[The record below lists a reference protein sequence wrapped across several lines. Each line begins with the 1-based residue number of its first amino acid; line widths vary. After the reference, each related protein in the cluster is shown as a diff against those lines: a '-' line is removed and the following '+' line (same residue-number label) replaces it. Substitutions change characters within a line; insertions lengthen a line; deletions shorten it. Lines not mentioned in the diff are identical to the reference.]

1 MIRIATIGTSA
12 ITAQLLDA
20 LPRCPE
26 AAFVGTCSRDA
37 ERAATFTAAHGGTH
51 PFTSVEELAASPEV
65 DAVYIGSPNA
75 CHARQALTCIAGGK
89 HVLVEKPFASN
100 AREARA
106 VFQAAETAGVV
117 ALEAMRPLHDPAFL
131 ELRSLLGR
139 LGTLRRATLR
149 FGKYSS
155 RYDLV
160 LAGTSA
166 NVFDCRMAGGALMDI
181 GIYTVEPLVA
191 LFGAPQQI
199 ACAAALL
206 DPATRAVCGGAVDGA
221 GTILASYDGM
231 VASLHYSKI
240 TDDLAASQFEG
251 ELGTLTVDAIAA
263 PRRARLDLRCTD
275 AQPRP
280 GAYSTSST
288 VAQDIELPARK
299 NSMVGELADFLRAVA
314 AVQDGCAP
322 AEAPAGELGP
332 LRAFS
337 VITQTSLELIDEAR
351 RQVGVVFPADA
362 AGAEVAAPAAAKANA
377 GGDAASANAA
387 AAGAVSEAAAAGAE
401 ITTPS
406 AAGAEAK
413 PAASTAS
420 VATSANASATEAAGA
435 AEQEAR

>member
-20 LPRCPE
+20 LSRCPD
-26 AAFVGTCSRDA
+26 AVFVGTCSRDA
-37 ERAATFTAAHGGTH
+37 ERAGAFTASRGGTR

-75 CHARQALTCIAGGK
+75 CHASQALACIAGGK
-89 HVLVEKPFASN
+89 HVLVEKPFAVN
-100 AREARA
+100 APEARA
-106 VFQAAETAGVV
+106 VLEAAEAAGVV

-160 LAGTSA
+160 LAGKPA

-206 DPATRAVCGGAVDGA
+206 DPATRTVCGGAIDGA

-240 TDDLAASQFEG
+240 TDDLATSQFEG
-251 ELGTLTVDAIAA
+251 ELGTLAVDAIAT
-263 PRRARLDLRCTD
+263 PRRARLDLRCTGT
-275 AQPRP
+275 QPQP
-280 GAYSTSST
+280 GAYSISTT
-288 VAQDIELPARK
+288 VAQDIELPAQE
-299 NSMVGELADFLRAVA
+299 NSMAGELADFLRAVA

-322 AEAPAGELGP
+322 AAAPAGALGP
-332 LRAFS
+332 LKAFS
-337 VITQTSLELIDEAR
+337 TITETSLELIDEAR
-351 RQVGVVFPADA
+351 RQVGVAFPADA
-362 AGAEVAAPAAAKANA
+362 ATAVT
-377 GGDAASANAA
+377 AASAIAA
-387 AAGAVSEAAAAGAE
+387 LSATGDEA
-401 ITTPS
+401 
-406 AAGAEAK
+406 
-413 PAASTAS
+413 AASTAS
-420 VATSANASATEAAGA
+420 GDARANAPANGWPDASRR
-435 AEQEAR
+435 EAR

>member
-20 LPRCPE
+20 LSRCPD
-26 AAFVGTCSRDA
+26 AVFVGTCSRDA
-37 ERAATFTAAHGGTH
+37 ERAGAFTASHGGTR

-75 CHARQALTCIAGGK
+75 CHASQALACIAGGK
-89 HVLVEKPFASN
+89 HVLVEKPFAVN
-100 AREARA
+100 APESRA
-106 VFQAAETAGVV
+106 VLEAAEAAGVV

-160 LAGTSA
+160 LAGRPA

-206 DPATRAVCGGAVDGA
+206 DPATRTVCGGAIDGA

-240 TDDLAASQFEG
+240 ADDLATSQFEG
-251 ELGTLTVDAIAA
+251 ELGTLAVDAIAT
-263 PRRARLDLRCTD
+263 PRRARLDLRCTGT
-275 AQPRP
+275 QPQP
-280 GAYSTSST
+280 GAYSISTT
-288 VAQDIELPARK
+288 VAQDIELPAQE
-299 NSMVGELADFLRAVA
+299 NSMAGELADFLRAVA

-322 AEAPAGELGP
+322 AAAPAGALGS
-332 LRAFS
+332 LKAFS
-337 VITQTSLELIDEAR
+337 TITETSLELMDEAR
-351 RQVGVVFPADA
+351 RQVGVTFPADA
-362 AGAEVAAPAAAKANA
+362 AAAVTAASAIAAPAA
-377 GGDAASANAA
+377 
-387 AAGAVSEAAAAGAE
+387 SE
-401 ITTPS
+401 S
-406 AAGAEAK
+406 AALSATGDEA
-413 PAASTAS
+413 AASTAS
-420 VATSANASATEAAGA
+420 GDARANAPANGWPDASKR
-435 AEQEAR
+435 EAR

>member
-20 LPRCPE
+20 LPCCPE

-37 ERAATFTAAHGGTH
+37 ERAAAFTAAHGGTH
-51 PFTSVEELAASPEV
+51 PFTSVEELAASPAV

-106 VFQAAETAGVV
+106 VLQAAEAAGVV

-181 GIYTVEPLVA
+181 GVYTVEPLVA

-206 DPATRAVCGGAVDGA
+206 DPATRAVCGGAIDGA

-251 ELGTLTVDAIAA
+251 ELGTLTVDAIAT

-275 AQPRP
+275 AQPQP

-288 VAQDIELPARK
+288 VAQDVELPARK

-322 AEAPAGELGP
+322 AEAPADELGP
-332 LRAFS
+332 LGAFS
-337 VITQTSLELIDEAR
+337 AITQTSLELMDEAR
-351 RQVGVVFPADA
+351 RQVGVAFPADA
-362 AGAEVAAPAAAKANA
+362 AATGAEAAMSSAAEAETTSAIAAATVTGAE
-377 GGDAASANAA
+377 AAEPAVAA
-387 AAGAVSEAAAAGAE
+387 AAAE
-401 ITTPS
+401 T
-406 AAGAEAK
+406 E

-420 VATSANASATEAAGA
+420 VAASANASANEATGA
-435 AEQEAR
+435 ARQEAR

>member
-20 LPRCPE
+20 LPCCPE

-37 ERAATFTAAHGGTH
+37 ERAAAFTTAHGGTH

-75 CHARQALTCIAGGK
+75 RHARQALTCIAGGK

-106 VFQAAETAGVV
+106 VFQAAEAAGVV

-131 ELRSLLGR
+131 ELRSLLER

-160 LAGTSA
+160 LAGKPA

-191 LFGAPQQI
+191 LFGAPQRI

-206 DPATRAVCGGAVDGA
+206 DPGTRAVCGGAIDGA

-251 ELGTLTVDAIAA
+251 ELGTLAVDAIAT

-275 AQPRP
+275 AQPQP

-288 VAQDIELPARK
+288 VAQNIELPARK

-322 AEAPAGELGP
+322 AEAPAGALGP
-332 LRAFS
+332 LAAFS
-337 VITQTSLELIDEAR
+337 AITQTSLDLMDEAR

-362 AGAEVAAPAAAKANA
+362 AGAE
-377 GGDAASANAA
+377 
-387 AAGAVSEAAAAGAE
+387 AGAEAAATGAKAAATGAE

-406 AAGAEAK
+406 DAAAETK
-413 PAASTAS
+413 PAAPTASTA
-420 VATSANASATEAAGA
+420 ASANASANEATGA
-435 AEQEAR
+435 AEQEAQ

>member
-1 MIRIATIGTSA
+1 MIRIATIGTST

-37 ERAATFTAAHGGTH
+37 ERAADFTAAHGGTH

-106 VFQAAETAGVV
+106 VFQAAEAAGVV

-160 LAGTSA
+160 LAGKPA

-206 DPATRAVCGGAVDGA
+206 DPGTRAVCGGAIDGT

-240 TDDLAASQFEG
+240 TDDLATSQFEG
-251 ELGTLTVDAIAA
+251 ELGTLTVDAIAT
-263 PRRARLDLRCTD
+263 PCRARLDLRCTD
-275 AQPRP
+275 AQPQP

-322 AEAPAGELGP
+322 AKAPAGELGS

-337 VITQTSLELIDEAR
+337 AITRTSLELMDEAR

-362 AGAEVAAPAAAKANA
+362 AAAGAEVAAPAVAKAHA
-377 GGDAASANAA
+377 GGDAA
-387 AAGAVSEAAAAGAE
+387 AAGADAATVTGAEAATPAA
-401 ITTPS
+401 
-406 AAGAEAK
+406 AEAK

-420 VATSANASATEAAGA
+420 ANEAAGA